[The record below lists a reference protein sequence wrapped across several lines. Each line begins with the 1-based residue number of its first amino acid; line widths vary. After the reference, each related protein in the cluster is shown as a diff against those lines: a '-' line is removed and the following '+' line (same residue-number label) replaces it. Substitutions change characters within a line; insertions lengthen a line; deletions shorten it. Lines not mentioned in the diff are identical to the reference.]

1 MHGCLGADKRAGRLT
16 KHGIDM
22 DGGDEAAEAVAE
34 VKRLL
39 PTLPGHLS
47 ALRRSANLRNTK
59 LLDASCSASRTR
71 VSTAPV
77 PSAL

>member
-1 MHGCLGADKRAGRLT
+1 MHGCLGADKRAGRIT

-34 VKRLL
+34 EVAAHSTRA
-39 PTLPGHLS
+39 PLS
-47 ALRRSANLRNTK
+47 TETQRQLIRNIK
-59 LLDASCSASRTR
+59 LLDTSCSASRTR

-77 PSAL
+77 PPSL